1 MNFVDAIIQKGGE
14 IYLVGGTNR
23 DRFFNIIHNHN
34 KISSDYDI
42 LVRLLSIDELMCIL
56 SQYGTIKE
64 VGKSFG
70 IIIFKTAINS
80 LSGNDSFEFD
90 VALPRRE
97 VSTGTGYRD
106 FEIIAD
112 PSIPIEVDLQRRD
125 ATINAI
131 AVRVYSI
138 DDIFNLQVYQLQ
150 GTDSGGRDSSDR
162 DLSDRKSSGRESI
175 RHESIIDPFNGI
187 NDIYGKL
194 WNAVGD
200 PYHRFLEDPTRIMR
214 ALRQC
219 SELGLELEEN
229 TKSAIIHHSDLLRLI
244 DSDSSV
250 RITDEL
256 IRMLKGSHC
265 AKHID
270 FILNKSKIGDEL
282 LLTSETDRS
291 NSGCVRIYETMQMA
305 VDQNLSIEE
314 RLMLLLITYK
324 TDIPRWIK
332 KFNLSA
338 APNFPKD
345 RIPFLLYDVYN
356 ISNLINLDFNLRDN
370 VVKLRWFIVNNKSVK
385 NVLALFRVFY
395 IINSSNNIRSLSE
408 MNELIL
414 KHSNVILSQNDL
426 DMNGNDLQNLFNLKG
441 KQIGDMK
448 KLVFEKVVDM
458 EISNTFDDI
467 KTFINKYLY

>member
-34 KISSDYDI
+34 KISTDYDI

-70 IIIFKTAINS
+70 IIIFKTSINS
-80 LSGNDSFEFD
+80 LGGKDSFGNDSFGNDSFEFD
-90 VALPRRE
+90 VALPRKE

-106 FEIIAD
+106 FEIVAD

-138 DDIFNLQVYQLQ
+138 NDILRVYQSQ
-150 GTDSGGRDSSDR
+150 GTESGGHNSIGRD
-162 DLSDRKSSGRESI
+162 
-175 RHESIIDPFNGI
+175 SIIDPFNGI
-187 NDIYGKL
+187 KDIYGKL
-194 WNAVGD
+194 WTAVGD

-219 SELGLELEEN
+219 SELGLELEHN

-270 FILNKSKIGDEL
+270 FILNKSKIGNEL
-282 LLTSETDRS
+282 LLTNTSETKSS
-291 NSGCVRIYETMQMA
+291 NSSCDKIYETMQMA

-314 RLMLLLITYK
+314 RLMLLLITCE
-324 TDIPRWIK
+324 TDIPKWIK
-332 KFNLSA
+332 RFNLSA

-345 RIPFLLYDVYN
+345 RILFLLYNVYSIN
-356 ISNLINLDFNLRDN
+356 NLINLDFNLRDN
-370 VVKLRWFIVNNKSVK
+370 IVKLRWFIVNHKSVE

-395 IINSSNNIRSLSE
+395 IINSNNIRSLNE

-414 KHSNVILSQNDL
+414 EHSKVILSQNDL
-426 DMNGNDLQNLFNLKG
+426 AMNGNELQNLFNLKG

-458 EISNTFDDI
+458 EISNTFDAI